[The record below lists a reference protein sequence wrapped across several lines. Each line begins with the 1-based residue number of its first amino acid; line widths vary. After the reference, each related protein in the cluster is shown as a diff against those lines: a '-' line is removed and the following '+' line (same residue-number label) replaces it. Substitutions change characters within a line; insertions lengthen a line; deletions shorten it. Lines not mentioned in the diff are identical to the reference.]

1 MEKNY
6 ISIDR
11 TQTDEL
17 IETLSFLQLQ
27 VLATLKNDTDGGL
40 IKELQETINTMTNH
54 IEVIDNLKE
63 DSDQQVKKIEKKAIE
78 LVKINETLESSSKII
93 AEFEKTVSKKLDTFS
108 DKLDLEKMTL
118 ENDFEKQI
126 KKLKD
131 ELIEDVSLKIEDINK
146 EIKIKIKDIDLKKI
160 DASNRFVSNAV
171 IQLDLF
177 KTAIEK
183 TEKKNRLLS
192 SILSAIGGAVFTSL
206 IFIFLSNKEF
216 IMVMLVLTKDEHQ
229 AIKEELET
237 LDSNMEKVA
246 NILANK
252 KTPYF
257 TSINA
262 EKLLETFVKVKDYL
276 LNPKAKNK
284 LALVEK
290 LPLLYLQINKLG
302 TPNE

>member
-11 TQTDEL
+11 AQTDEL

-131 ELIEDVSLKIEDINK
+131 ELIEDVTKEVENINK
-146 EIKIKIKDIDLKKI
+146 NIKEKIKDIDLKKI

-171 IQLDLF
+171 IKLDLF
-177 KTAIEK
+177 KVATEK

-206 IFIFLSNKEF
+206 VFYLFIK
-216 IMVMLVLTKDEHQ
+216 
-229 AIKEELET
+229 
-237 LDSNMEKVA
+237 
-246 NILANK
+246 
-252 KTPYF
+252 
-257 TSINA
+257 
-262 EKLLETFVKVKDYL
+262 
-276 LNPKAKNK
+276 
-284 LALVEK
+284 
-290 LPLLYLQINKLG
+290 
-302 TPNE
+302 

>member
-11 TQTDEL
+11 AQTDEL

-146 EIKIKIKDIDLKKI
+146 NIKEKIKDIDLKKI
-160 DASNRFVSNAV
+160 DASNRFVSNSV

-177 KTAIEK
+177 KATIEK

-206 IFIFLSNKEF
+206 VFYLFIK
-216 IMVMLVLTKDEHQ
+216 
-229 AIKEELET
+229 
-237 LDSNMEKVA
+237 
-246 NILANK
+246 
-252 KTPYF
+252 
-257 TSINA
+257 
-262 EKLLETFVKVKDYL
+262 
-276 LNPKAKNK
+276 
-284 LALVEK
+284 
-290 LPLLYLQINKLG
+290 
-302 TPNE
+302 

>member
-11 TQTDEL
+11 AQTDEL

-146 EIKIKIKDIDLKKI
+146 
-160 DASNRFVSNAV
+160 N
-171 IQLDLF
+171 
-177 KTAIEK
+177 
-183 TEKKNRLLS
+183 
-192 SILSAIGGAVFTSL
+192 
-206 IFIFLSNKEF
+206 
-216 IMVMLVLTKDEHQ
+216 
-229 AIKEELET
+229 IKE
-237 LDSNMEKVA
+237 K
-246 NILANK
+246 
-252 KTPYF
+252 
-257 TSINA
+257 
-262 EKLLETFVKVKDYL
+262 
-276 LNPKAKNK
+276 
-284 LALVEK
+284 
-290 LPLLYLQINKLG
+290 
-302 TPNE
+302 

>member
-11 TQTDEL
+11 AQTDEL

-78 LVKINETLESSSKII
+78 LVKINETLEKSSKII
-93 AEFEKTVSKKLDTFS
+93 TEFEKTVSKNLDTFS

-118 ENDFEKQI
+118 ESDFEKHI

-131 ELIEDVSLKIEDINK
+131 ELIEDVTKEVENINK
-146 EIKIKIKDIDLKKI
+146 NIKEKIKDIDLKKI

-171 IQLDLF
+171 IKLDLF
-177 KTAIEK
+177 KAAIEK

-206 IFIFLSNKEF
+206 VFYFFIK
-216 IMVMLVLTKDEHQ
+216 
-229 AIKEELET
+229 
-237 LDSNMEKVA
+237 
-246 NILANK
+246 
-252 KTPYF
+252 
-257 TSINA
+257 
-262 EKLLETFVKVKDYL
+262 
-276 LNPKAKNK
+276 
-284 LALVEK
+284 
-290 LPLLYLQINKLG
+290 
-302 TPNE
+302 